1 MKKKDRGKAFRI
13 TGIVLMVYLLLMVL
27 FWYLTGDQLKFR
39 ESRSEYTMETSDTG
53 SLELTD
59 GVIVEQDILSKVQRF
74 KTVSIQFGTY
84 LRENSG
90 TVHIEVVNRGDNDRI
105 LASKDINA
113 KDITEGQVVTVESS
127 DYINLPYTTLAIK
140 VSSDSVK
147 GKGVFLYMTK
157 AVQTDTSLTIN
168 GNVMDGTLCF
178 GETGQD
184 YIWIGT
190 VYWKLVAVGAV
201 LLIIAC
207 VIVIVLD
214 RKGKSRIA
222 GSVRALK
229 KYRFLIK
236 QLVSRDFKRR
246 YKRSVLG
253 IFWSLLNPMLTMV
266 VQYFVFSNIFKAD
279 IPNYGMYL
287 LIGIVAFNFFNE
299 ATGVASNSVV
309 SNAQLIKKVYVPK
322 YIYPFTSVMF
332 NGINFLI
339 SLVPLVILGAVTKV
353 HLHKALFLSPFF
365 FLCLFIFTMGIS
377 LILATMMVYFRDIQ
391 FIWSLVTMVWMYATP
406 VFYPESIIPNQY
418 RFVFK
423 INPLYYIITSLRSCI
438 MYGVSPEPIVY
449 IECFLISVGVL
460 ILGSYIFISK
470 QDRFILYL

>member
-1 MKKKDRGKAFRI
+1 MKNTDRCKAFRRI
-13 TGIVLMVYLLLMVL
+13 GIVLIVYLLLMVL
-27 FWYLTGDQLKFR
+27 FWYLSGDQLKFR
-39 ESRSEYTMETSDTG
+39 ESRSEYTMKTSDAV
-53 SLELTD
+53 SPELVD
-59 GVIVEQDILSKVQRF
+59 GVKIEQDISSKVQRF
-74 KTVSIQFGTY
+74 KTISVQFGTY
-84 LRENSG
+84 LRKNSG
-90 TVHIEVVNRGDNDRI
+90 TVHIEVVNRGDNDKI
-105 LASKDINA
+105 IAFKDINVA
-113 KDITEGQVVTVESS
+113 NITEGQVVTVESA
-127 DYINLPYTTLAIK
+127 DYINLPLTTLTIR
-140 VSSDSVK
+140 VSSDSTK
-147 GKGVFLYMTK
+147 GHGVFLYMTK
-157 AVQTDTSLTIN
+157 AVQPDTSLRINETVMNSTI
-168 GNVMDGTLCF
+168 CF

-190 VYWKLVAVGAV
+190 VYWKLVAIGAV
-201 LLIIAC
+201 LLAVACII
-207 VIVIVLD
+207 VTVLD

-222 GSVRALK
+222 GALHALK

-332 NGINFLI
+332 NGVNFLI
-339 SLVPLVILGAVTKV
+339 SLVPLVILGAITKV
-353 HLHKALFLSPFF
+353 EVHKALFLSPFF
-365 FLCLFIFTMGIS
+365 FICLFIFTMGIS

-406 VFYPESIIPNQY
+406 VFYPESIIPEQY
-418 RFVFK
+418 RFVFR
-423 INPLYYIITSLRSCI
+423 INPLYYIVTSLRSCI

-460 ILGSYIFISK
+460 ILGSYIFIAK